1 MRASRRATDRQLA
14 QQSYHAATAAAA
26 AAAEPGAWYPALA
39 ESTTCDVA
47 VLGGGLTGQ
56 SAALDLAER
65 GFSVVLLEAHE
76 IG

>member
-14 QQSYHAATAAAA
+14 QQSYHAATAATA